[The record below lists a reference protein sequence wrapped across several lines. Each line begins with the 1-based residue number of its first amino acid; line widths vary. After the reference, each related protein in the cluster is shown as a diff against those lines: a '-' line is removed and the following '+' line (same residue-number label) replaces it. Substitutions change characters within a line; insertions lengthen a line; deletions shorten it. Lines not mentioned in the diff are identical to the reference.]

1 VMGMTDGFWNVVKND
16 VELFSELLLSE
27 LLKNEG
33 DDMIIDI
40 DEAAKLNFICIES
53 LYLLLY

>member
-1 VMGMTDGFWNVVKND
+1 VDGFWNVVKND
-16 VELFSELLLSE
+16 VELLLSELLLSE

-40 DEAAKLNFICIES
+40 DEAAKLKFICIES